1 MVGEGG
7 LAGQAEHLI
16 AQLHPGDGDAGLL
29 HDALFGHV
37 QLAHGG
43 MVEQLVRAARAADH
57 RDVGGVDAAGEAHHG
72 VLPLL
77 NAGDAV
83 VLEQAFE
90 AAHHLVGL
98 GDGILI
104 GIEPVLIG
112 HLEDVG
118 DRGAAALDDVGGK
131 VQIFLLA
138 GQIIQPHE
146 RLQHGAGVQAVP
158 VAGGLVDL
166 QLALVGGAEL
176 FDHVVG
182 MAAQRG
188 ENVGPER
195 FVRADLEEILHPQ
208 QDVFAAPD
216 VPAVEFLFRR
226 IGGEAAECVL
236 RGEHIAH
243 GRFERLIER
252 RVARG
257 LIGEAA
263 AAHHLAPVFAAPAA
277 VGIVH
282 AALAELID
290 EQLPQIGVEQLDFF
304 DIADGIHQRAG
315 KDVAAG
321 RQLEERVG
329 VFARRIGA
337 FLGAEIVDR
346 PIHSDESLSFTMSK
360 GPKSHSVPYYIMPR
374 AEEQERSF
382 AAAGNVL

>member
-1 MVGEGG
+1 M
-7 LAGQAEHLI
+7 I
-16 AQLHPGDGDAGLL
+16 
-29 HDALFGHV
+29 
-37 QLAHGG
+37 
-43 MVEQLVRAARAADH
+43 EQLVRAARAADH
-57 RDVGGVDAAGEAHHG
+57 RDVGGIDAAGEAHHG
-72 VLPLL
+72 VPPLFD
-77 NAGDAV
+77 AGDAV
-83 VLEQAFE
+83 IFEQALE
-90 AAHHLVGL
+90 AAHHLVRL

-112 HLEDVG
+112 HLEDIG
-118 DRGAAALDDVGGK
+118 DRGAAAFDDIGGE
-131 VQIFLLA
+131 VQIFRLA
-138 GQIIQPHE
+138 GQVIQPHK

-158 VAGGLVDL
+158 VAGSLVDL
-166 QLALVGGAEL
+166 ELALIGGAEL

-188 ENVGPER
+188 ENVGLER
-195 FVRADLEEILHPQ
+195 FVRADFEEILHPQ
-208 QDVFAAPD
+208 QDILAAPD
-216 VPAVEFLFRR
+216 VPAVEFLLGRV
-226 IGGEAAECVL
+226 GGEAAKRVL

-243 GRFERLIER
+243 GGLERLIER
-252 RVARG
+252 RIARG

-304 DIADGIHQRAG
+304 NIADGIHQRAG

-321 RQLEERVG
+321 RQGEERVG

-346 PIHSDESLSFTMSK
+346 PIHSDESLSFAMSK
-360 GPKSHSVPYYIMPR
+360 RPEEPFCPLLYHAARGRTR
-374 AEEQERSF
+374 ALFRGGGKCAIIQNERFSF
-382 AAAGNVL
+382 TDR